1 MAAAQCEH
9 IAVVAPDLA
18 SVMAANGLE
27 QFTDTLLAEQ
37 ITLQTVVELTHDD
50 MKELGIPMGPR
61 KAMSQLFGCC
71 GQHAAGSAQEMVA
84 AGDASASA
92 APRAPAAAAILDE
105 AELVALLEQHGIPAG
120 PAHDAVAQVLLRLHA
135 AVRERV
141 CSELQRE
148 VEAQVAELQ
157 DAMRAQAA
165 VLGQQQGASQVAVE
179 QLAQQIKAIEDEHAM
194 EMEELLATVQ
204 AEHEARRRAVETA
217 AGEEH
222 WQQRQQR
229 VESRERLR
237 RLEAQVEAQSEQIRG
252 LQVGTQACC
261 CQVRVRRLAL
271 TLVHACVLPTPL
283 AQAQAGAAGTGG
295 GVTAG

>member
-1 MAAAQCEH
+1 
-9 IAVVAPDLA
+9 
-18 SVMAANGLE
+18 MAANGLE

-61 KAMSQLFGCC
+61 KAMSHLFGCC

-92 APRAPAAAAILDE
+92 APRASAAAAILDE
-105 AELVALLEQHGIPAG
+105 AELVALLEQHGICVPPPG
-120 PAHDAVAQVLLRLHA
+120 RPAHDAVAQVLLRLHA

-217 AGEEH
+217 AGEEQR
-222 WQQRQQR
+222 QQRQQR
-229 VESRERLR
+229 AESRERLR

-261 CQVRVRRLAL
+261 CQVRVRRLTL

-283 AQAQAGAAGTGG
+283 AQAQAGAAGAGG